1 MATTTLTPRQRA
13 VRLTVALKALM
24 AITGLVMIGFLLMH
38 MYGNLK
44 AFLGAEVF
52 DHYAHWLKTDLL
64 YPLLPQGWFIWIFR
78 FVLLACIAA
87 HMYAAA
93 VLTGRAHGAR
103 STKYVTT
110 DRIQE
115 TYAARTMRWGGV
127 IIVGFLVFHLL
138 QFTVQAVTPGFT
150 PGTFSLRDGRLELPA
165 VVARAGLRHLDRCG
179 VHARP
184 PRCVECADHARCEHL
199 PGCPSIPRRSRVGHC
214 GGVVRRIHDHAGGR
228 SLGVD

>member
-1 MATTTLTPRQRA
+1 
-13 VRLTVALKALM
+13 VALKALM

-44 AFLGAEVF
+44 AFLGAEAF

-78 FVLLACIAA
+78 FALLACIVA
-87 HMYAAA
+87 HIYAAA
-93 VLTGRAHGAR
+93 VLTLRAHGAR

-110 DRIQE
+110 DRIQQ

-138 QFTVQAVTPGFT
+138 QFTVQVVTPGFT
-150 PGTFSLRDGRLELPA
+150 PGISPYEMVVAELPA
-165 VVARAGLRHLDRCG
+165 VVAGAGLRGVDRCG
-179 VHARP
+179 VHARA
-184 PRCVECADHARCEHL
+184 PRRLERADDAGREHL
-199 PGCPSIPRRSRVGHC
+199 SGGQAVPGRSRLGHRS
-214 GGVVRRIHDHAGGR
+214 GAVRRLHDHAGGR

>member
-1 MATTTLTPRQRA
+1 M
-13 VRLTVALKALM
+13 ALKALM

-150 PGTFSLRDGRLELPA
+150 PGTSPYEMVVLSFQQWWLVLAYAIWIVAVCMHVRHGVWSALTTLGANTSPGARRFLDGLAWVIA
-165 VVARAGLRHLDRCG
+165 VVLF
-179 VHARP
+179 
-184 PRCVECADHARCEHL
+184 
-199 PGCPSIPRRSRVGHC
+199 VGFMIMP
-214 GGVVRRIHDHAGGR
+214 VAVL
-228 SLGVD
+228 LGWIN